1 MENIFAPW
9 RMEYILDDNKENGCI
24 FCNFPLEKN
33 DKKRLIVARS
43 KKCFVML
50 NAYPYNN
57 GHLMVSPYRHIADYE
72 NLSFDE
78 LVDIHINVQKVIKML
93 KRVQNP
99 QGFNIGLNLGKTA
112 GAGFDEHLHVHIV
125 PRWNGDTN
133 FMPVLNDTR
142 VIPQSLLETYKLF
155 KEDWDKH
162 EC

>member
-24 FCNFPLEKN
+24 FCNLPLEKN